1 MTTADEHAAMHAK
14 WDTLLQAYLVDADQR
29 PLQTAAADFL
39 EQVDNF
45 LSIVSAWPD
54 GSDRK
59 QGFSSLS
66 RFKGFHAE
74 LSHTQCAGWSQ
85 VDTWGLNKS
94 NKTEACDLACQAMK
108 LGNDSDLPSL
118 VSFSKSLGAVVDGRI
133 AAT

>member
-1 MTTADEHAAMHAK
+1 MTTADEHAALHAK
-14 WDTLLQAYLVDADQR
+14 WDTFLQAYLVDADQG
-29 PLQTAAADFL
+29 PLQTAAAGFL

-45 LSIVSAWPD
+45 LSIVSAWPH
-54 GSDRK
+54 GGDRD
-59 QGFSSLS
+59 
-66 RFKGFHAE
+66 RVKGFHAE

-94 NKTEACDLACQAMK
+94 NKTNACDLACRAMK

-133 AAT
+133 AAA